1 MATQLVTFLPETNI
15 HKAIKVLL
23 EKRLSGAPM
32 VDDAG
37 ELVGVLSK
45 KDCLRVVFSTGY
57 HQDRGGTVSEYM
69 SLEVITIDADT
80 DLVSAAEIFLG
91 SNYRRFPV
99 LRESRLS
106 PRSSIWVWIGAVGR
120 RARFVC
126 TTLRLSNNSGPW

>member
-1 MATQLVTFLPETNI
+1 MTRSVSEIMTTRLVTFLPETNI

-23 EKRLSGAPM
+23 EKRLSGAPI

-45 KDCLRVVFSTGY
+45 KDCLKVVFSTGY
-57 HQDRGGTVSEYM
+57 HQDWGGTVSEYM
-69 SLEVITIDADT
+69 SPEVTTIDADT

-99 LRESRLS
+99 LRQGRLVGQISRCDVLKFL
-106 PRSSIWVWIGAVGR
+106 IQEA
-120 RARFVC
+120 
-126 TTLRLSNNSGPW
+126 